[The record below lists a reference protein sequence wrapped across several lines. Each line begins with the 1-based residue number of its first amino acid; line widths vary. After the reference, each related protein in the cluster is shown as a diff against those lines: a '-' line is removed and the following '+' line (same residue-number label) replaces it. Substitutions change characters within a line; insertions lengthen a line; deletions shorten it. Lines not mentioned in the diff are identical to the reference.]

1 MIAKCAF
8 CHLHT
13 RARLDHKLP
22 LGQTLNIHQPGDA
35 WSADFV
41 VIHSELDPPSALV
54 LSDIASNYI
63 VAIPLSDKS
72 TTKQIVSALAQHII
86 ALFGQ
91 FLCLG
96 TDAQSSFTSET
107 MTEICALMRV
117 RRFVVSNPMQSSS
130 ERAHKYILWM
140 VAALYKD
147 LGITNHVLPVF
158 LSLAALLYNTSV
170 QVKDKFTPFYLM
182 NGFRSPRLNKLVPL
196 SAFLPRR
203 PNVDTDYLRSFI
215 KLHEALWLI
224 S

>member
-1 MIAKCAF
+1 MIAKCGF

-13 RARLDHKLP
+13 RARLDHRLP

-41 VIHSELDPPSALV
+41 VIHSDLNPPSALV

-72 TTKQIVSALAQHII
+72 TTQQIGVALSQHII
-86 ALFGQ
+86 APFGQ

-107 MTEICALMRV
+107 MTEVCALMRV
-117 RRFVVSNPMQSSS
+117 RKFVVSNPRQSSS

-147 LGITNHVLPVF
+147 LGITNQLLPVF
-158 LSLAALLYNTSV
+158 LSHASLLYNTSV
-170 QVKDKFTPFYLM
+170 
-182 NGFRSPRLNKLVPL
+182 
-196 SAFLPRR
+196 
-203 PNVDTDYLRSFI
+203 
-215 KLHEALWLI
+215 
-224 S
+224 